1 MFNLSELYYPI
12 TANPAGG
19 GEYLPGRLLQ
29 PYIRCFWG
37 TVPLPGEQQ
46 EAQSVEIAEG
56 HNGAVIS
63 ESESKSIL
71 RKRTETIIP
80 DSCMDIIWEWDERTG
95 EADGI
100 FCGINDTP
108 FEAGQA
114 RQPAGRQR
122 FAIRFHFWA
131 VHLFADE
138 QLQDVLNVHVPV
150 EQYFR
155 SFRREL
161 GDKLRGTHTMSE
173 RIAMAELFLL
183 RRLENAGR
191 SSDGMMNAVH
201 RMLKSRGVVS
211 AGELEL
217 SSGFSSRQLERLFR
231 QHIGLP
237 PKKVA
242 DLVRF
247 QNVWLDLYRT
257 PLHRGGL
264 QDIVF
269 AYGYSHQSHFINN
282 FRKFAG
288 RTPLDALSYARS

>member
-1 MFNLSELYYPI
+1 MYNLAELYHPI

-37 TVPLPGEQQ
+37 AAATSGRQQ
-46 EAQSVEIAEG
+46 EKGTGLSREEG
-56 HNGAVIS
+56 SGPGA
-63 ESESKSIL
+63 
-71 RKRTETIIP
+71 ETIIP

-95 EADGI
+95 ESGGI

-108 FEAGQA
+108 FEVERTAM
-114 RQPAGRQR
+114 PIHKQR

-138 QLQDVLNVHVPV
+138 PLSDVLNVHAPV

-155 SFRREL
+155 TFRQEL
-161 GDKLRGTHTMSE
+161 GDRLPGTRTMSE
-173 RIAMAELFLL
+173 RIAAAELFLL
-183 RRLENAGR
+183 RRLEMANR

-201 RMLKSRGVVS
+201 RLLTSRGIVS
-211 AGELEL
+211 AGTLE
-217 SSGFSSRQLERLFR
+217 STSGISNRQLERLFR

-242 DLVRF
+242 DLIRF
-247 QNVWLDLYRT
+247 QNVWLDLYRS
-257 PLHRGGL
+257 PQGKGVM
-264 QDIVF
+264 QDMVF
-269 AYGYSHQSHFINN
+269 TYGYSHQSHLINN
-282 FRKFAG
+282 FKKFAG
-288 RTPLDALSYARS
+288 RTPLDALNRARG

>member
-1 MFNLSELYYPI
+1 MYNLSALYHPI

-37 TVPLPGEQQ
+37 SGALPMKPQ
-46 EAQSVEIAEG
+46 
-56 HNGAVIS
+56 
-63 ESESKSIL
+63 L
-71 RKRTETIIP
+71 TETIIP

-95 EADGI
+95 ESGGI

-108 FEAGQA
+108 FETGQA
-114 RQPAGRQR
+114 AQPASIQR

-138 QLQDVLNVHVPV
+138 PLTEVLNVHVPV
-150 EQYFR
+150 EYYFQT
-155 SFRREL
+155 FRKEL
-161 GDKLRGTHTMSE
+161 GDRLQHIRTMTE
-173 RIAMAELFLL
+173 RIAAAEAFLL
-183 RRLENAGR
+183 RRLERGNR

-201 RMLKSRGVVS
+201 RLLTSRGS
-211 AGELEL
+211 MTAGALES
-217 SSGFSSRQLERLFR
+217 SSGLSSRQLERLFR

-242 DLVRF
+242 DLIRF
-247 QNVWLDLYRT
+247 QNVWRDLYRAPQT
-257 PLHRGGL
+257 KGVM

-269 AYGYSHQSHFINN
+269 TYGYSHQSHLINN
-282 FRKFAG
+282 FKKFAG
-288 RTPLDALSYARS
+288 RTPLDALSHARR

>member
-1 MFNLSELYYPI
+1 MFNLSEMYYPI

-19 GEYLPGRLLQ
+19 GEYLPGRPLQ

-37 TVPLPGEQQ
+37 SVSQPDEQLAVQAVELAAGNGGTVIRED
-46 EAQSVEIAEG
+46 AFHS
-56 HNGAVIS
+56 
-63 ESESKSIL
+63 
-71 RKRTETIIP
+71 RTETIIP
-80 DSCMDIIWEWDERTG
+80 DTCMDIIWEWDESTG
-95 EADGI
+95 EAGGI
-100 FCGINDTP
+100 FCGINDAP
-108 FEAGQA
+108 FEVGQA

-138 QLQDVLNVHVPV
+138 PLQNVLNVHAQV

-155 SFRREL
+155 SFRMEL
-161 GDKLRGTHTMSE
+161 GDKLRGTLTMSE
-173 RIAMAELFLL
+173 RIAIAELFLL
-183 RRLENAGR
+183 RRLEYASR

-201 RMLKSRGVVS
+201 RMLKSRGVVT

-217 SSGFSSRQLERLFR
+217 SSGLSSRQLERLFR

-247 QNVWLDLYRT
+247 QNVWLDLYQT
-257 PLHRGGL
+257 PMRRGGL

-282 FRKFAG
+282 FKKFAG
-288 RTPLDALSYARS
+288 RTPLDALNYARS